1 MKLEEYYLKEQ
12 YPTTA
17 EIQSLAAELGDV
29 KDQAVK
35 TWFRNRRKGA
45 FPMNKNNRKN
55 VYSSKD
61 QRKTKDLSGIFYIF
75 NILEDKVCY
84 FLFEKIEVYKNAR
97 VRKYSR

>member
-1 MKLEEYYLKEQ
+1 MRRKRITWSIPQKIKLEEFYLKEQ

-17 EIQSLAAELGDV
+17 EIQALAAELGNV

-55 VYSSKD
+55 IYSSKD
-61 QRKTKDLSGIFYIF
+61 QRKTKKDLSGIF
-75 NILEDKVCY
+75 
-84 FLFEKIEVYKNAR
+84 
-97 VRKYSR
+97 S